1 MMNETIERVGIVG
14 AGTMGRGIAQVC
26 AVAKCQVSLIDAR
39 PQALAGSLEA
49 IERELSKA
57 VAKGNVSLEDRAQ
70 TLGRIRP
77 MDSIEALSDCQLVV
91 EAIPEDL
98 RLKRALFEQLQSICS
113 SDTLL
118 ASNTSSLSISALAF
132 GLCEPQRIL
141 GLHFFNP
148 VPMMALLEI
157 VVGNETHPQVVQEA
171 LRFGARLQKE
181 CIVVRDVPGFAS
193 SRLGVALGLEAIR
206 MLEEGVATAADID
219 KAMQFG
225 YGHPMGPL
233 RLGDLVGLDVRL
245 AIAEHIFLQT
255 QNPTFRVPTLLKKMV
270 TLGKLGKKTGE
281 GFYRYD

>member
-1 MMNETIERVGIVG
+1 MSETIEHVGIVG

-26 AVAKCQVSLIDAR
+26 GLAKFQVSLIDAHPKAR
-39 PQALAGSLEA
+39 SEGIEA
-49 IERELSKA
+49 IERDLSKA
-57 VAKGNVSLEDRAQ
+57 AAKGKVSLEDRAQ
-70 TLGRIRP
+70 ALSRIRP

-91 EAIPEDL
+91 EAIPEDP
-98 RLKRALFEQLQSICS
+98 RLKRALFEQLQNICS
-113 SDTLL
+113 RDTLL
-118 ASNTSSLSISALAF
+118 ASNTSSLSISALAL
-132 GLCEPQRIL
+132 GLREPQRIL

-148 VPMMALLEI
+148 VPVMALLEI

-255 QNPTFRVPTLLKKMV
+255 QNPTFRVPALLKKMV